1 MKKIIIVGVLA
12 FGLVF
17 PLFSQA
23 TSGKGKMS
31 GTVVDADTGQPIK
44 GVAMKLYC
52 VRARSFHRISPR
64 TDKEGYWKAM
74 YLRGGLWNID
84 FEKAGYETKKISFTV
99 ETTPGA
105 KKPSIDIKLKK
116 VEGPALEEIILRE
129 IDAANKLVAEKKFSE
144 AREKFFTLLE
154 KNKEREGI
162 AIINLYVGNC
172 FAMEEN
178 YPKAIEF
185 YTKAVE
191 KYPKNKEL
199 LISIGNAYN
208 NMNKFDDTMIWFK
221 KVSFEDIGNIDTLYN
236 IGVILYNKAQY
247 DEAIK
252 YFKKSTEVFNEFGD
266 GFYQLGMTY
275 TALNKIPEAL
285 TALKKFMELDPDS
298 PNFETAKAI
307 VEAFSK

>member
-1 MKKIIIVGVLA
+1 MLA

-31 GTVVDADTGQPIK
+31 GTVVDADSGQPIK
-44 GVAMKLYC
+44 GVAIKLYC
-52 VRARSFHRISPR
+52 IRARAFHRISPK

-84 FEKAGYETKKISFTV
+84 FEKAGYETKKISFRV

-105 KKPSIDIKLKK
+105 KKPSIDVKLKK
-116 VEGPALEEIILRE
+116 VEGPALEEIILKE
-129 IDAANKLVAEKKFSE
+129 IDVANKLVAEKKFSK

-154 KNKEREGI
+154 KNKDREGI
-162 AIINLYVGNC
+162 AIVNLYIGNS

-208 NMNKFDDTMIWFK
+208 NMNRFDDAMIWFK
-221 KVSFEDIGNIDTLYN
+221 KVSFEDIDNIDTLYN

-247 DEAIK
+247 DDAIK
-252 YFKKSTEVFNEFGD
+252 YFQKSTQVFDEFGD

-275 TALNKIPEAL
+275 TALNRIPEAL
-285 TALKKFMELDPDS
+285 AALKKFMELDPDS

-307 VEAFSK
+307 VEAFTQQ

>member
-31 GTVVDADTGQPIK
+31 GTVADADTGQPIK

-52 VRARSFHRISPR
+52 VRARSFHRISPK
-64 TDKEGYWKAM
+64 TNKEGYWKAM

-129 IDAANKLVAEKKFSE
+129 IDAANTLMAEKKFGE

-154 KNKEREGI
+154 KNKDSEGI
-162 AIINLYVGNC
+162 AIVNLYVGNS

-185 YTKAVE
+185 YIKAVE

-208 NMNKFDDTMIWFK
+208 NMNKFDDAMIWFK
-221 KVSFEDIGNIDTLYN
+221 KVSFEDIDNIDTLYN

-247 DEAIK
+247 DNAIK
-252 YFKKSTEVFNEFGD
+252 YFQKSTQVFDEFGD

-285 TALKKFMELDPDS
+285 TALKKFMELDPES